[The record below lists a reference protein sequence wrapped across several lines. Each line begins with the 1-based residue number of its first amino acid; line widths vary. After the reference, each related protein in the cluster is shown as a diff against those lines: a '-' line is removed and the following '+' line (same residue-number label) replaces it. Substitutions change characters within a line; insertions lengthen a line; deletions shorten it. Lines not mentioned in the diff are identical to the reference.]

1 MATELRSEQSPPAND
16 LKRRHSEASEQ
27 ESKRLRA
34 SPGKT
39 SPDPEAARA
48 TDAPSEERSRRE
60 STDKANEGKD
70 GRRKS
75 GAVNEKDRS
84 RRLFGGLLGS
94 LSQKGDSRT
103 AKKRQEI
110 ESRKKAELQRQDDER
125 VEDKQRRLEEL
136 AAKRRRVR
144 EKMDG
149 ETVRVRL
156 ESGRLRVNAD
166 CGFRRATATAI
177 CYTALTFCTRRRSR
191 DW

>member
-16 LKRRHSEASEQ
+16 SKRRHSEVSEQ

-60 STDKANEGKD
+60 STDKANDGKD
-70 GRRKS
+70 VRRKS

-136 AAKRRRVR
+136 AVKRRRVR
-144 EKMDG
+144 QKMDE
-149 ETVRVRL
+149 ETVCVRL
-156 ESGRLRVNAD
+156 ESGRLRFNAD
-166 CGFRRATATAI
+166 CVLRCATAI
-177 CYTALTFCTRRRSR
+177 AICCTALTFCTRRRSR